1 MLIQIKTGVII
12 MASIDYK
19 EAKKELNK
27 MFLEDDFS
35 RKIIFWYDEP
45 RNFYDDV
52 INDEFE
58 DAKVLIYDKNSFEI
72 KHIIEKQDLQSN
84 FLVYLPCAKP
94 RDIDNWL
101 IDILLYSSEYY
112 ADTVALTMRR
122 LNISDSNLRNVIER
136 HSKFFDSEQRINKLN
151 SLVIIKNNMNEEEL
165 KNGMIAVLVKSKYT
179 SIDSILRELVFD
191 YEIQE
196 KYQEI
201 LKYGFEEYLWDK
213 ISEYA
218 NYSGQQDVNAL
229 IKKFMMTS
237 INRSTH
243 FTNLSAF
250 YTQFIIDETKEKGS
264 EDAEIFVNS
273 IKSDSRY
280 SELQLSISNE
290 LRIDELLKTRG
301 IDDFN
306 SCDVLENFDKRIV
319 ESISE
324 SLHSGSL
331 DYDFFERIIENRVN
345 SIWYMQY
352 KEHYSFLLN
361 VIGFHR
367 AIDSLVIKNGS
378 SEDLIKEYVDDLS
391 MVDYFYRKTIST
403 FKTLDLN
410 TEIASEIA
418 TKVDNIY
425 EVKYLSKIGDQFT
438 NSLKNK
444 NNWEFPGFLTTREF
458 YVHVQK
464 NQAKKMFVI
473 ISDAM
478 RYEIGYELLEMIKT
492 DPILKGNAKLFPM
505 ITSIPSETRFGMAS
519 LLPNRD
525 ITYKDKTLF
534 VNGISSV
541 GTDNRDKIL
550 KTKNSSF
557 AAIQFETI
565 DAMNRN
571 ELRQYMQDKSLV
583 YIYHNVIDNAG
594 ENNENKVFDVVNEA
608 LNEILKLVKNLYNTL
623 QIANYY
629 ITADHGFVYRRRTV
643 DESQKYSD
651 IVGLKPIE
659 ASKRYLITNDEMDI
673 PYTLSFGLDYLGANT
688 QRVIVPY
695 SYDFFKTPG
704 GGIQFIHGGTSLHE
718 IVVPLIHISE
728 LRSDRQKEAF
738 GPVGI
743 RIKSVQRKV
752 KERSFNLEFEQYE
765 KVEDK
770 KRERNI
776 LVYFEDEQGEKVSG
790 EYRFIANS
798 SSDDLSQR
806 ITKIRFS
813 LKNIDFD
820 RNKRYFLIVRDSDKD
835 EVVEKEQFVIDIL
848 GFKPII

>member
-1 MLIQIKTGVII
+1 M
-12 MASIDYK
+12 
-19 EAKKELNK
+19 
-27 MFLEDDFS
+27 
-35 RKIIFWYDEP
+35 
-45 RNFYDDV
+45 
-52 INDEFE
+52 
-58 DAKVLIYDKNSFEI
+58 
-72 KHIIEKQDLQSN
+72 
-84 FLVYLPCAKP
+84 
-94 RDIDNWL
+94 
-101 IDILLYSSEYY
+101 
-112 ADTVALTMRR
+112 
-122 LNISDSNLRNVIER
+122 IS
-136 HSKFFDSEQRINKLN
+136 
-151 SLVIIKNNMNEEEL
+151 
-165 KNGMIAVLVKSKYT
+165 
-179 SIDSILRELVFD
+179 
-191 YEIQE
+191 
-196 KYQEI
+196 
-201 LKYGFEEYLWDK
+201 
-213 ISEYA
+213 
-218 NYSGQQDVNAL
+218 
-229 IKKFMMTS
+229 
-237 INRSTH
+237 
-243 FTNLSAF
+243 
-250 YTQFIIDETKEKGS
+250 
-264 EDAEIFVNS
+264 
-273 IKSDSRY
+273 
-280 SELQLSISNE
+280 
-290 LRIDELLKTRG
+290 
-301 IDDFN
+301 
-306 SCDVLENFDKRIV
+306 
-319 ESISE
+319 
-324 SLHSGSL
+324 
-331 DYDFFERIIENRVN
+331 
-345 SIWYMQY
+345 
-352 KEHYSFLLN
+352 
-361 VIGFHR
+361 
-367 AIDSLVIKNGS
+367 
-378 SEDLIKEYVDDLS
+378 
-391 MVDYFYRKTIST
+391 
-403 FKTLDLN
+403 
-410 TEIASEIA
+410 
-418 TKVDNIY
+418 
-425 EVKYLSKIGDQFT
+425 
-438 NSLKNK
+438 
-444 NNWEFPGFLTTREF
+444 
-458 YVHVQK
+458 
-464 NQAKKMFVI
+464 
-473 ISDAM
+473 
-478 RYEIGYELLEMIKT
+478 
-492 DPILKGNAKLFPM
+492 
-505 ITSIPSETRFGMAS
+505 SIPSETRFGMAS

-608 LNEILKLVKNLYNTL
+608 LNEILKLVRNLYNTL

-673 PYTLSFGLDYLGANT
+673 PYTLSFGLDYLGSNT

-820 RNKRYFLIVRDSDKD
+820 RNKRYFLIVKDSDKD
-835 EVVEKEQFVIDIL
+835 EVIEKEQFVIDIL